1 MNASRSRAGT
11 FAIRQASGS
20 LWCAKK
26 IGRSASVTSR
36 RVTGPVIRAEDIGV
50 PISWR
55 SGRISVT
62 RLASRAPAF
71 HHRRMDETWVT
82 LGVMCMGL
90 GGVVAGLVGV
100 VLPEGRR
107 LGALFAL
114 IAGAGVGLV
123 VIGLGALLNE
133 RNEPTELTVFLASL
147 LGLLTVC
154 GASWAVWRRA
164 AGSRP
169 STGEL
174 A

>member
-1 MNASRSRAGT
+1 
-11 FAIRQASGS
+11 
-20 LWCAKK
+20 
-26 IGRSASVTSR
+26 
-36 RVTGPVIRAEDIGV
+36 
-50 PISWR
+50 
-55 SGRISVT
+55 
-62 RLASRAPAF
+62 
-71 HHRRMDETWVT
+71 MDETWVT
-82 LGVMCMGL
+82 LAVMCMGL

-123 VIGLGALLNE
+123 VIGLGALLDE
-133 RNEPTELTVFLASL
+133 RNEPTELTFFLASL

-174 A
+174 V

>member
-1 MNASRSRAGT
+1 
-11 FAIRQASGS
+11 
-20 LWCAKK
+20 
-26 IGRSASVTSR
+26 
-36 RVTGPVIRAEDIGV
+36 
-50 PISWR
+50 
-55 SGRISVT
+55 
-62 RLASRAPAF
+62 
-71 HHRRMDETWVT
+71 
-82 LGVMCMGL
+82 MGL

-114 IAGAGVGLV
+114 ISGAGVGLV
-123 VIGLGALLNE
+123 VIGLGALLDE
-133 RNEPTELTVFLASL
+133 RNEPTELTFFVASL

-174 A
+174 D

>member
-1 MNASRSRAGT
+1 M
-11 FAIRQASGS
+11 
-20 LWCAKK
+20 
-26 IGRSASVTSR
+26 
-36 RVTGPVIRAEDIGV
+36 
-50 PISWR
+50 SWR
-55 SGRISVT
+55 SIIW
-62 RLASRAPAF
+62 
-71 HHRRMDETWVT
+71 RMDQTWVT

-123 VIGLGALLNE
+123 VIGLGALLDE
-133 RNEPTELTVFLASL
+133 RNEPSELTFFLASL
-147 LGLLTVC
+147 FGLLTVC